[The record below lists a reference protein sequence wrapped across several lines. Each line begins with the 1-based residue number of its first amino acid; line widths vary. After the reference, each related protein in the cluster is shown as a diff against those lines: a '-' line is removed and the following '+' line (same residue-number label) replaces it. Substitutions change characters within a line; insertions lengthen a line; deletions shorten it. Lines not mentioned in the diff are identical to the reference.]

1 MQRPALLL
9 PLALALDKGGAPCFD
24 DHACN
29 LNGACEGG
37 ACVCDRG
44 WTGAN
49 CSALNLQPAR
59 ARAGFRL
66 ANASSWGGSA
76 LRLADG
82 RWHMF
87 AAVMLEGCGLT
98 TWRTN
103 SFTARAVADAPDG
116 AYAYADAPIGPWSH
130 NPTAAV
136 AADGALLVLAAGY
149 GAGDEAPPPERC
161 APSGCCGGGRSACGM
176 NADHACNATSPPWP
190 QPNATGGRDPRA
202 AWANFSLWASAS
214 GDPSGPWELAWADV
228 LDGAVR
234 QATPALWTFANGTVV
249 ALFAGG
255 GLLRSAE
262 GAGWRGPY
270 ARWGAGDAL
279 YWGCP
284 GGGEDPFLWVDARGR
299 WHCLFHAPP
308 YPNLTRAGGHAF
320 SADGVRWAVSPEP
333 AYRGDAV
340 DELTAAGG
348 AAPRYLA
355 KRERPH
361 LLFGADGAPVALST
375 GVCEVAAGFDPAT
388 DPWGEARWAAC
399 NDNPWPGYF
408 DRTFTH
414 VQPIAP

>member
-1 MQRPALLL
+1 MRVRPRVDGRQLL
-9 PLALALDKGGAPCFD
+9 GA
-24 DHACN
+24 
-29 LNGACEGG
+29 
-37 ACVCDRG
+37 
-44 WTGAN
+44 
-49 CSALNLQPAR
+49 QPAAR
-59 ARAGFRL
+59 AARAGFRL

-161 APSGCCGGGRSACGM
+161 VPSGCCGGGRSACGM
-176 NADHACNATSPPWP
+176 NADHGCNGTSPPWP

-262 GAGWRGPY
+262 GAGWRGP
-270 ARWGAGDAL
+270 
-279 YWGCP
+279 
-284 GGGEDPFLWVDARGR
+284 
-299 WHCLFHAPP
+299 
-308 YPNLTRAGGHAF
+308 
-320 SADGVRWAVSPEP
+320 
-333 AYRGDAV
+333 
-340 DELTAAGG
+340 
-348 AAPRYLA
+348 
-355 KRERPH
+355 
-361 LLFGADGAPVALST
+361 
-375 GVCEVAAGFDPAT
+375 
-388 DPWGEARWAAC
+388 
-399 NDNPWPGYF
+399 
-408 DRTFTH
+408 
-414 VQPIAP
+414 